1 MISRCFSENGAE
13 LLDLLMTSS
22 CCDILVPGRA
32 AHIGSP
38 NPLLSY
44 QAVEDVF
51 RLAGTK
57 LQLDILSW
65 HGHDSSWVRD
75 GPNLVGATAECNAAP
90 APGHSHRVTGS
101 RHRRRRQRGRRGCVS
116 QQNGRGV
123 AAMSWRP
130 DHTSCLGI
138 SVSAVSCFRL
148 LPRPSSLVDDPR
160 WRHQVWPPCVRF
172 CLTRPYEIRGRV
184 PRTARLAEH
193 VGRAQLHRNPCGR
206 LP

>member
-1 MISRCFSENGAE
+1 MTPASSIKASETGPNISRMSSRCFSENGAE

-75 GPNLVGATAECNAAP
+75 GPNLVGATAECNAAL
-90 APGHSHRVTGS
+90 ATGHSHRVTGS

-123 AAMSWRP
+123 ASRFLRYGVSGSYFAHPAWLTIH
-130 DHTSCLGI
+130 DGGI
-138 SVSAVSCFRL
+138 RSGLRAYASA
-148 LPRPSSLVDDPR
+148 
-160 WRHQVWPPCVRF
+160 
-172 CLTRPYEIRGRV
+172 
-184 PRTARLAEH
+184 
-193 VGRAQLHRNPCGR
+193 
-206 LP
+206 

>member
-130 DHTSCLGI
+130 DPTRRALASRFLRYRVSGSYLAHPAWLTIHDGGI
-138 SVSAVSCFRL
+138 RSGLRAYASA
-148 LPRPSSLVDDPR
+148 
-160 WRHQVWPPCVRF
+160 
-172 CLTRPYEIRGRV
+172 
-184 PRTARLAEH
+184 
-193 VGRAQLHRNPCGR
+193 
-206 LP
+206 